1 MKRFIL
7 TLLVLVTLSAPFLV
21 QEQAYVFTEE
31 VNHGRSAVKDQCR
44 TGTCWSYS
52 TVSFLESE
60 VLRLTGKS
68 IDLSEM
74 FNVRMTYP
82 KKAEMFIRYQGK
94 HQFGPGSL
102 SHDVMRAVEAYGIV
116 PESAYPG
123 HPVNQPKHD
132 HGELDAVLE
141 AMVKAVVEHRTA
153 ASGKAWEAAVQGVL
167 DAYLGAVPEQFTFA
181 GQKYTPASF
190 RDMLKITASD
200 YVSLTSFSH
209 HPFHTEF
216 ILEVPDNFSQGRFY
230 NLPIDELE
238 GVVLGALTSGFTVAW
253 DADVSERG
261 FSFRDGMALMPGED
275 VKKEDLFKTYITEP
289 NVTQESRQAGFDN
302 FQTTDDHL
310 MHITGLAKDQKGNRY
325 FIVKNSWGVDNPHGG
340 YQYVSM
346 AYFRA
351 KTVAVM
357 LHKRALPLPLLK
369 KSGY

>member
-1 MKRFIL
+1 MMRFVL
-7 TLLVLVTLSAPFLV
+7 TTLVFFTLFAPLSA
-21 QEQAYVFTEE
+21 QESAYVFTEE
-31 VNHGRSAVKDQCR
+31 TNHGRSAVKDQCR

-60 VLRLTGKS
+60 VLRMSGKS

-74 FNVRMTYP
+74 YNVRMTYP
-82 KKAEMFIRYQGK
+82 KKAEMFVRYQGK

-102 SHDVMRAVEAYGIV
+102 CHDVMRAVEAYGIV
-116 PESAYPG
+116 PESAYSG
-123 HPVNQPKHD
+123 HPEGQPKHD

-153 ASGKAWEAAVQGVL
+153 ASGKAWDAAVNGVL
-167 DAYLGAVPEQFTFA
+167 DAYLGAAPTQFVHE

-190 RDMLKITASD
+190 RDMLKINASD
-200 YVSLTSFSH
+200 YANLTSFSH
-209 HPFHTEF
+209 HPFYTEF

-238 GVVLGALTSGFTVAW
+238 SVVLGALTSGYTVAW

-261 FSFRDGMALMPGED
+261 FSFREGMALMPGED

-289 NVTQESRQAGFDN
+289 KVTQESRQAGFDN

-325 FIVKNSWGVDNPHGG
+325 FIVKNSWGSENPYGG

-351 KTVAVM
+351 KTIAVM
-357 LHKRALPLPLLK
+357 MHRQAMPPALLK
-369 KSGY
+369 KSGL